1 MRTARSDASRW
12 WLTTTMS
19 ASAARRRAWNRKQ
32 RSKWGHLSRVQ
43 RSDSAATASRS
54 EEHTSDSSHLVISY
68 AVFCLKKKKEQEGLD
83 RFIRDQ
89 ACVRGPDVNA
99 VGP

>member
-1 MRTARSDASRW
+1 MSRRYGGSTAASCQLSDAMRTARSDASRW
-12 WLTTTMS
+12 WLTTTTS

-32 RSKWGHLSRVQ
+32 RSKWGHLSRVH

-68 AVFCLKKKKEQEGLD
+68 AVFCLKKKKKHNT
-83 RFIRDQ
+83 II
-89 ACVRGPDVNA
+89 
-99 VGP
+99 